1 MAIWE
6 PRFPLCVCWSWLSPP
21 YFTNPYFPPPFL
33 CFVSIT
39 HSPRSTKPHELRT
52 HTTHEL
58 PSQTLLHSTCDSDH
72 LASRYGLTRHSIG
85 YRVGSSSQRECQ
97 MTQLFRDMRTYG
109 YGMVQSSVTFRR
121 SYKLAF
127 GLVAILLFS
136 ATVLGIDAY
145 LGSIFLP
152 NLHRKLYFYFAG
164 DCVHELTCIPFPGD
178 FTIFG
183 IVVPSLT
190 ILIFIAM

>member
-1 MAIWE
+1 
-6 PRFPLCVCWSWLSPP
+6 
-21 YFTNPYFPPPFL
+21 
-33 CFVSIT
+33 
-39 HSPRSTKPHELRT
+39 
-52 HTTHEL
+52 
-58 PSQTLLHSTCDSDH
+58 
-72 LASRYGLTRHSIG
+72 
-85 YRVGSSSQRECQ
+85 
-97 MTQLFRDMRTYG
+97 MRTYG